1 MLRLSA
7 AILMSVCVLALGC
20 QTYQQNKKENIL
32 ADAGFKLIAANTP
45 ERIQALNSLPP
56 GKISRVDRDG
66 AIYYVYPDAKDCRCL
81 RVGREEQ
88 YQRYR
93 RMAEERNAGV
103 LETTGADT
111 QSEAFKGYEPW

>member
-1 MLRLSA
+1 MRKVTL
-7 AILMSVCVLALGC
+7 LALLLALAC

-45 ERIQALNSLPP
+45 ERIQALNNLPP
-56 GKISRVDRDG
+56 GKISKVDRDG
-66 AIYYVYPDAKDCRCL
+66 TTYYVYPDAAGCRCL

-88 YQRYR
+88 YQRYVK
-93 RMAEERNAGV
+93 MASARNAGV